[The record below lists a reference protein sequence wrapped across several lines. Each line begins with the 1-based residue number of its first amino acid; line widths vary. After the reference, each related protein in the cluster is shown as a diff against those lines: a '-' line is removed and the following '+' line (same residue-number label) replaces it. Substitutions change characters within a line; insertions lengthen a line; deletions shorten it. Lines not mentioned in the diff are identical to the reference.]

1 MPGPWVSVSHVL
13 DEAASCLKQKV
24 SALPESWTTLAQTS
38 VIAAAQDIEADLTGR
53 GYSIA
58 QIDMWRQRQ
67 IYNLDIALYWILTKG
82 GLTADGRTIDKLNR
96 RKELENLTLIDDTG
110 VKILPISSK
119 DGKDTNGDG
128 IPDTFGGASIG
139 GGRLN
144 EENWRFTERTQY

>member
-1 MPGPWVSVSHVL
+1 MPGPWVSASRVL
-13 DEAASCLKQKV
+13 DEVAASLKQIV
-24 SALPESWTTLAQTS
+24 SALPASWTTIAQTS

-58 QIDMWRQRQ
+58 QIDVWRQRQ
-67 IYNLDIALYWILTKG
+67 IYNLDIALYWTLTKA

-96 RKELENLTLIDDTG
+96 RKELEKLTLIDDAG
-110 VKILPISSK
+110 NIILPASSK
-119 DGKDTNGDG
+119 DGKDTNNDG

-144 EENWRFTERTQY
+144 QANWRFNQRTEF